1 MAQFNLLP
9 KDLDKF
15 DPKMSYE
22 VEVSGSNTVADFRSK
37 LNEMIGLRNYKC
49 EVEFYRKWFNG
60 DEKLERDE
68 RIEHGATVYAV
79 VTIKKKDLNEVD
91 CDVYK
96 KFRSEFDKNVDKICH
111 DIFKP
116 TPKK

>member
-1 MAQFNLLP
+1 M
-9 KDLDKF
+9 
-15 DPKMSYE
+15 
-22 VEVSGSNTVADFRSK
+22 
-37 LNEMIGLRNYKC
+37 KC
-49 EVEFYRKWFNG
+49 EAEFYRKWFNEG
-60 DEKLERDE
+60 EILKRDE

-79 VTIKKKDLNEVD
+79 ITMKKKDLNEVD

>member
-1 MAQFNLLP
+1 
-9 KDLDKF
+9 
-15 DPKMSYE
+15 
-22 VEVSGSNTVADFRSK
+22 
-37 LNEMIGLRNYKC
+37 MIGLRNYKC
-49 EVEFYRKWFNG
+49 EAEFYRKWFNEG
-60 DEKLERDE
+60 EKLKRDE
-68 RIEHGATVYAV
+68 RVEQGATLYAV
-79 VTIKKKDLNEVD
+79 ITIKKKDLNEVD